1 MGYVIR
7 QAVPTDAPALARLDQ
22 RLAAAGSDVR
32 VYPPDA
38 PRPVPADEPSEQ
50 YYVVEDGDE
59 IRGSVYLRRSTLFVG
74 DTTLP
79 IAWVKYPV
87 SESLVDRRFAAV
99 PAAMILFLQREFPNL
114 MAVGMGGLQGTFAQ
128 LLDRFRWS
136 GHVVPTMVLPLHP
149 SRVIR
154 QLPQLAT
161 RRQLR
166 RLAAT
171 ADRVGAGAVVSWG
184 VRVISA
190 GLERVRRRGTSVRPL
205 AAPNVDFDAVF
216 AQARAQYPMLADRRA
231 AAVQWSVP
239 ADVPGVTHQ
248 TVHVEGIA
256 RGWVAVQFV
265 DLRALSSPSPYGA
278 LRVGVLHDMLAAPEF
293 AAPVIAA
300 GVRLLR
306 RAGADLII
314 ANHSHP
320 TWLHALRGSG
330 FVTAPP
336 SFACMLS
343 PALTAALTARG
354 AGAHDLYL
362 TRGDDGVLRFG

>member
-1 MGYVIR
+1 VGYLIR
-7 QAVPTDAPALARLDQ
+7 PAVPTDAPALARLDQ
-22 RLAAAGSDVR
+22 RLAAAGTDVR

-38 PRPVPADEPSEQ
+38 PRPVVADEPSEQ
-50 YYVVEDGDE
+50 YFVVQDGDE

-99 PAAMILFLQREFPNL
+99 PAAMILFLQREFPNVL
-114 MAVGMGGLQGTFAQ
+114 AVGMGGLQGTFAQ

-136 GHVVPTMVLPLHP
+136 GHVVPTLVLPLHP

-161 RRQLR
+161 RGRLRQL
-166 RLAAT
+166 AAA
-171 ADRVGAGAVVSWG
+171 ADRVGAGAVASWG
-184 VRVISA
+184 VRAIIA
-190 GLERVRRRGTSVRPL
+190 GLEGARLRGASVLPVGT
-205 AAPNVDFDAVF
+205 PNPDYDTVF
-216 AQARAQYPMLADRRA
+216 TRARAQYATLADRRA
-231 AAVQWSVP
+231 AAVRWSVP

-248 TVHVEGIA
+248 TVHVNGA
-256 RGWVAVQFV
+256 TVGWVAVQFV
-265 DLRALSSPSPYGA
+265 DLRTLSSPSPYGA
-278 LRVGVLHDMLAAPEF
+278 LRVGVLHDMLAAPTF
-293 AAPVIAA
+293 AAPVVAA
-300 GVRLLR
+300 GVRVLR

-320 TWLHALRGSG
+320 TWLHALRGTG
-330 FVTAPP
+330 FLNAPP

-343 PALTAALTARG
+343 PALTAALSARG
-354 AGAHDLYL
+354 VHAHDLYL
-362 TRGDDGVLRFG
+362 TRGDDGVLRFV